1 MNPNRHPRVRALMAV
16 AAGVLALATHDQP
29 LASQEKPAV
38 RASKVENEGWRQYM
52 VNCARCHGDDAV
64 GGVMAPDLRKTVASG
79 AGSEA
84 TFHSI
89 VTAGRRD
96 KGMPGFKGTLSDA
109 QISAIY
115 AYVAARAKGGLPAGR
130 PDEPTRP

>member
-1 MNPNRHPRVRALMAV
+1 MQSNRHAIVRATVAV
-16 AAGVLALATHDQP
+16 AAGALALGIPNRP
-29 LASQEKPAV
+29 LASQAKPAV

-64 GGVMAPDLRKTVASG
+64 GGVMAPDLRKSVSSG

-84 TFHSI
+84 TFHST
-89 VTAGRRD
+89 VKAGRRN
-96 KGMPGFKGTLSDA
+96 KGMPGFKGTLSDE

-115 AYVAARAKGGLPAGR
+115 AYVVARAKGGLPAGR